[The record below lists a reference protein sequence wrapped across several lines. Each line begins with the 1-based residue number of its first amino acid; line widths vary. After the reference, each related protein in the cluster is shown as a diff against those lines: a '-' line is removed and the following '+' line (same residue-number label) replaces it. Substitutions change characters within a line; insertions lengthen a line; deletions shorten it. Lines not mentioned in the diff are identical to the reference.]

1 LDLKIDGVADVIE
14 KCFETGVAD
23 VIEKCFETGVSVSFG
38 GLFVS
43 FGESG
48 QKRQDLIWSDG
59 FYFPFAK
66 FVCKAGEKKLIIFQR
81 IFFSN

>member
-14 KCFETGVAD
+14 KCFETGVA
-23 VIEKCFETGVSVSFG
+23 VSFG

-48 QKRQDLIWSDG
+48 QKGQDFIRGDG
-59 FYFPFAK
+59 FQCSVTK
-66 FVCKAGEKKLIIFQR
+66 FV
-81 IFFSN
+81 

>member
-1 LDLKIDGVADVIE
+1 MDLKID
-14 KCFETGVAD
+14 GVAD